1 MNLLV
6 AGICAYC
13 LGFAAAIPLGA
24 TQLEIARRSL
34 HGFPRSA
41 LMVVAGSVLSDTTY
55 GAIAFFGIA
64 PFLTRPTVVAIFWAT
79 NALLLAVFGI
89 LAVRDGQDRPL
100 DGEEAAGSLASTSI
114 GFITGLS
121 LAVTN
126 PLMVYWWLLGARL
139 IMETGLLGQMS
150 PSESLL
156 VLFAGSSG
164 IASYLTLMTFAVHRA
179 KKFLSHR
186 LMHMLTTGLAFAL
199 FGLALYSLVRA
210 ATLLKA

>member
-1 MNLLV
+1 MNLLA

-34 HGFPRSA
+34 HGYQQSA
-41 LMVVAGSVLSDTTY
+41 LMVVAGSVLSDTMY

-64 PFLTRPTVVAIFWAT
+64 PFLTRPTVIAVFWAA
-79 NALLLAVFGI
+79 NALLLTLIGI
-89 LAVRDGQDRPL
+89 LAVRDGKERRPER
-100 DGEEAAGSLASTSI
+100 EEEPGTLASTSI

-139 IMETGLLGQMS
+139 IMETGLLETMS
-150 PSESLL
+150 PSQSLV
-156 VLFAGSSG
+156 VLLAGSSG
-164 IASYLTLMTFAVHRA
+164 IASYLTLMTFAVQRA
-179 KKFLSHR
+179 KKFLSYR
-186 LMHMLTTGLAFAL
+186 LMHTLTTGLAFAL

-210 ATLLKA
+210 AALLRA